1 MLLPPNIE
9 DIPPPGLALVEELDK
24 LLLVQVG
31 GGRSWRAP
39 LLLPRIAAHRLLRS
53 LWLLVSMPVPSRC
66 SGSALPDCHPPPGC
80 PPAAVE
86 RRAENHWHAAVV

>member
-1 MLLPPNIE
+1 MEDQVLLPPNIE

-39 LLLPRIAAHRLLRS
+39 LLLRIAAHRLLRS
-53 LWLLVSMPVPSRC
+53 LWPLVLMPAPSRC
-66 SGSALPDCHPPPGC
+66 SGSALLIAIPFASLSPC
-80 PPAAVE
+80 
-86 RRAENHWHAAVV
+86 RS